1 MEIQSQTNT
10 ASPFISIWTK
20 PRETIRQIVETDPK
34 KYVIVLAML
43 AGISQTLDRLS
54 TRNYGDSLPV
64 VAILAIGLVLGPIA
78 GIISLYFGGA
88 LYRWSGSLLG
98 GQASPEEVRAA
109 IAWSSVPTIFA
120 LPLWIPQLLIFGQE
134 LFTRETPK
142 IDANPILLVVLLSFA
157 FIEIV
162 MGIWGVIVLLKCL
175 GEVNKF
181 SAWKAL
187 GSLIIGSLII
197 LIPIICIL
205 VSLSPRVGTPFTR

>member
-1 MEIQSQTNT
+1 MEIQSPTNIV
-10 ASPFISIWTK
+10 SPFISIWTK

-34 KYVIVLAML
+34 KYVLVLAML
-43 AGISQTLDRLS
+43 AGVSQVLDRLS

-98 GQASPEEVRAA
+98 GQASSEEVRAA

-120 LPLWIPQLLIFGQE
+120 LPLWIPQLLIFGKE
-134 LFTRETPK
+134 LFTRETPN
-142 IDANPILLVVLLSFA
+142 IDANPVLLVIFLSFA

-162 MGIWGVIVLLKCL
+162 IGIWGFVVLLKCL

-187 GSLIIGSLII
+187 GSLLIGSLIV

-205 VSLSPRVGTPFTR
+205 VSLSPIVGTPFTR

>member
-1 MEIQSQTNT
+1 MEIQSQTNMV
-10 ASPFISIWTK
+10 SPFISIWTK

-34 KYVIVLAML
+34 KYVLVLAML
-43 AGISQTLDRLS
+43 AGVSQVLDRLS

-64 VAILAIGLVLGPIA
+64 LAILAVGLVLGPIA
-78 GIISLYFGGA
+78 GVISLYFGGA

-98 GQASPEEVRAA
+98 GQASSEEVRAA
-109 IAWSSVPTIFA
+109 IAWSSVPTIFT
-120 LPLWIPQLLIFGQE
+120 LPLWIPKLLIFGNE

-142 IDANPILLVVLLSFA
+142 IDASPILAVILLGFG

-162 MGIWGVIVLLKCL
+162 MGIWGFIVLLKCL

-187 GSLIIGSLII
+187 GSVIIGSLIV

-205 VSLSPRVGTPFTR
+205 ASLSPIVGTPFTR

>member
-1 MEIQSQTNT
+1 MEIPSQTNMV
-10 ASPFISIWTK
+10 SPFLSIWTR
-20 PRETIRQIVETDPK
+20 PRETIRKIVETDPK
-34 KYVIVLAML
+34 KYVLVLAML
-43 AGISQTLDRLS
+43 AGVSQVLDRLS

-64 VAILAIGLVLGPIA
+64 LAILAVGLVLGPIA
-78 GIISLYFGGA
+78 GVISLYFGGA

-98 GQASPEEVRAA
+98 GQASSEEVRAA
-109 IAWSSVPTIFA
+109 IAWSSVPTIFT
-120 LPLWIPQLLIFGQE
+120 LPLWIPQLLIFGNE

-142 IDANPILLVVLLSFA
+142 INASPILSVVLLGFG

-162 MGIWGVIVLLKCL
+162 MGIWGFIVLLKCL

-187 GSLIIGSLII
+187 GSVIIVLLIV

-205 VSLSPRVGTPFTR
+205 VSLSPIVGAPFTR